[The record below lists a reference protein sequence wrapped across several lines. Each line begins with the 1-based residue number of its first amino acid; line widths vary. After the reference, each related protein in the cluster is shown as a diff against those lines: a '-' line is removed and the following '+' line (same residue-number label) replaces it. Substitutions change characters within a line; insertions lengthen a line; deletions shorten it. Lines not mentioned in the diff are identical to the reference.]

1 MAISGSF
8 PPSVTPRRSK
18 RAQMV
23 ASAGELV
30 RATFD
35 QSMLEWAQKLGL
47 RCELVEHPHLL
58 ATQVAGLEAGAVVS
72 LGVERC
78 GAAEL
83 SQAS

>member
-1 MAISGSF
+1 
-8 PPSVTPRRSK
+8 
-18 RAQMV
+18 MV

>member
-1 MAISGSF
+1 VAISGSF